1 MPQGTEQNQDGQSAP
16 FGEENRQIGRV
27 YAEALYNA
35 AAKQNQARE
44 VLEELEALVAQ
55 VFRRDPRL
63 EEFLASPAV
72 SREHKATAIRDAF
85 AGRANGVFV
94 NFLLV
99 LNEHDRLG
107 TLRAVAALYREL
119 FDDRAGRMRVFV
131 QSAVPLPE
139 DQQDRLRHELR
150 ALYNHEPV
158 LETRVDPDLLGGL
171 VVRVGDWLYDGSVSS
186 RLETIRDQLIER
198 SSHEI
203 QSRRDRFSS

>member
-1 MPQGTEQNQDGQSAP
+1 MPQGTEQNQNGQTSA
-16 FGEENRQIGRV
+16 FGDENRHIGRV

-35 AAKQNQARE
+35 AAKQNQTTE
-44 VLEELEALVAQ
+44 VLEELEALVSQ
-55 VFRRDPRL
+55 VFQRDPRL

-72 SREHKATAIRDAF
+72 SRENKARAIRDAF
-85 AGRANGVFV
+85 ANRANGIFV

-119 FDDRAGRMRVFV
+119 YDDRAGRLRVV
-131 QSAVPLPE
+131 VESAVPLPQ
-139 DQQDRLRHELR
+139 DQQERLRNELR
-150 ALYNHEPV
+150 TLYQREPV
-158 LETRVDPDLLGGL
+158 LDTRIDPDLLGGL
-171 VVRVGDWLYDGSVSS
+171 VVRVGDWLYDASVRS
-186 RLETIRDQLIER
+186 RLETIRNQLIER